1 MAIED
6 KNFADLNNLE
16 EYDSFLKQYID
27 KLLAKQSQEIEN
39 SIQESTSNLI
49 EFFDL

>member
-6 KNFADLNNLE
+6 KHFMDLDNLE

-27 KLLAKQSQEIEN
+27 KLLAKQSQEIEQ
-39 SIQESTSNLI
+39 SIQESTSNI
-49 EFFDL
+49 TEFFDL